1 MVINDWELVN
11 RDTRLPA
18 AVGDVV
24 LNFRGEPVVLA
35 GGSPP
40 RHLSSSGRVWVGDG
54 AREHFPEVFGLT
66 WQKRS
71 RDAASIPH
79 AIECA

>member
-1 MVINDWELVN
+1 MVMNDWELVN

-40 RHLSSSGRVWVGDG
+40 RHLSSTGRVWVGDG
-54 AREHFPEVFGLT
+54 SREYFPEVFGLI
-66 WQKRS
+66 WQKRL

-79 AIECA
+79 ATECA